1 MLGNTRVEG
10 QEEFMELLYWDC
22 ALQEL
27 YKYHANLQTG
37 KAGPFIP
44 PIPFLLPVPKASS
57 MSHTPLQ
64 DGVLAFGTG
73 FQS

>member
-1 MLGNTRVEG
+1 MGEG

-44 PIPFLLPVPKASS
+44 TFSYLKFLPCLILLFK
-57 MSHTPLQ
+57 MS
-64 DGVLAFGTG
+64 F
-73 FQS
+73 